1 MKNFKDMDIYSKPG
15 TKVMF
20 MNSQGGEYGR
30 RYAIMCGLVEG
41 EIYEVLTTV
50 VGNSS
55 SAVALIGYPGRWFN
69 TVMFM
74 EVKDEEF
81 CECEFNSLPEGKE
94 TPFQAFGQGSVD
106 FSVDVIPVNHSMAIC
121 TEDGAI
127 FIDKEQAATFFDLVE
142 TSPEITQFVKLQ
154 AAIKEGKDVEIELNI
169 PYYDHDDNSYKV
181 NQVWVRVEPDQ
192 IKFKYLMEYRV
203 KSS

>member
-1 MKNFKDMDIYSKPG
+1 MKNFKDMDIFSKPG

-20 MNSQGGEYGR
+20 MNSQGGEYHR
-30 RYAIMCGLVEG
+30 AHAINWGLVEG
-41 EIYEVLTTV
+41 EIYEVSYV
-50 VGNSS
+50 QIGNLYSE
-55 SAVALIGYPGRWFN
+55 VYLVDYPGCSFN

-94 TPFQAFGQGSVD
+94 SPFQAFGQGVVD
-106 FSVDVIPVNHSMAIC
+106 FSVGVIPVNHSMAIC
-121 TEDGAI
+121 TEEGAI
-127 FIDKEQAATFFDLVE
+127 YIDKDQAATFFELVE
-142 TSPEITQFVKLQ
+142 TNPEITQVVKLH
-154 AAIKEGKDVEIELNI
+154 AAIKEGKDIEIQLDI
-169 PYYDHDDNSYKV
+169 PWYDHDSGHHQINKT
-181 NQVWVRVEPDQ
+181 WVRVDPEQ